1 MKIGF
6 NCSTFDLFHAGH
18 VTMLKIEKQHC
29 DYLIVAIQSDPTI
42 DRPDTKNKPV
52 QSLYE
57 RFCQVSA
64 CRYVDEVLVYETE
77 QDLENI
83 FKTQKINIRFLGDE
97 YKTKPFTGK
106 QYCLDTGIELFFH
119 ERQHP
124 YSSSLLRKRVYD
136 AECSRLD
143 KFKVKATDEIQIQSS
158 TTKA

>member
-57 RFCQVSA
+57 RYCQVSA

-83 FKTQKINIRFLGDE
+83 FKTQKIDIRFLGDE
-97 YKTKPFTGK
+97 YKTKPFTAK
-106 QYCLDTGIELFFH
+106 QYCLDAGIELFYH

-124 YSSSLLRKRVYD
+124 YSSSGLRKRVYD
-136 AECSRLD
+136 AEVARL
-143 KFKVKATDEIQIQSS
+143 KKLNKEYEECKT
-158 TTKA
+158 